1 MFSLF
6 YLSASLDSAFVS
18 PKSWCGGRQADR
30 TQFLIQSDFIAQ
42 ANREGLSQTLWNDAI
57 RDGVADVF
65 VSSVVRF
72 CEHPTLQ
79 FQWLEYM
86 PSKSIVDPFW
96 SQLLPRI
103 QDGLKV
109 TPLLRTW
116 SGQRLEIPRRLR
128 LVADEYL
135 DQQRQPLFKD
145 LAEEI
150 YLSPKYL
157 PDHKGSLEE
166 LGVKMLKVNE
176 LIERVEADLDSSD
189 SRMKSP
195 TTDETWHA
203 RAAQAIL
210 RNLNSMARS
219 SSDRSKELT
228 GRIRDL
234 QLIPLQGG
242 KWISPNEGPA
252 FFQTIE
258 DIPTPED
265 LGLSLAIPEVSKNT
279 SRKDLFLALG
289 VRYPKP
295 EGVIKRI
302 RQRYSTYNAVDLQS
316 SVSHLRYLYRYM
328 PISDTELYGPIYL
341 KDQSEQSIY
350 RNFVTIG
357 RQDLIVDDLYF
368 ESSDEYGTQQLVK
381 PVASLGPKRNM
392 TAPGFQ
398 ARFINSK
405 YLVAV
410 DASQHRSD
418 LSWEGWLE
426 KFAGVRRVPRLQA
439 RRLSSTGGN
448 QAISLLFRYIMEKRR
463 DKLIG
468 TLQAHWDAY
477 KSEMNAEVVGQLSKA
492 LVPCRDVEDT
502 PLGDTYLPLPNLINI
517 SEDLGVPGRLP
528 FLKLPSKLEDED
540 RQKWNFLRT
549 FSVGDQPDLRF
560 HLEILRVLIKED
572 HSTMPLTV
580 GPMTSLFKVYEEIAR
595 LSMESNYEDI
605 RYVACFHITSREE
618 AKYLA

>member
-1 MFSLF
+1 M
-6 YLSASLDSAFVS
+6 
-18 PKSWCGGRQADR
+18 
-30 TQFLIQSDFIAQ
+30 
-42 ANREGLSQTLWNDAI
+42 
-57 RDGVADVF
+57 F

-86 PSKSIVDPFW
+86 PRKSIVDPFW

-103 QDGLKV
+103 QDRLKV
-109 TPLLRTW
+109 TPILRTW
-116 SGQRLEIPRRLR
+116 SGQALRIPRRLR
-128 LVADEYL
+128 LVPDEYL

-150 YLSPKYL
+150 YLSPRYL

-166 LGVKMLKVNE
+166 LGIEMLKVTE

-210 RNLNSMARS
+210 ARL
-219 SSDRSKELT
+219 SSDRSTQLT
-228 GRIRDL
+228 GRIRGL
-234 QLIPLQGG
+234 QLIPIQGG
-242 KWISPNEGPA
+242 TWVSSNPWQV
-252 FFQTIE
+252 FFQTIG
-258 DIPTPED
+258 DTPTPAD
-265 LGLSLAIPEVSKNT
+265 LGLLLVTPDALKNT
-279 SRKDLFLALG
+279 SRKDLFSALG

-295 EGVIKRI
+295 EDVIKRI
-302 RQRYSTYNAVDLQS
+302 RQRYSIYNAVNLQS

-328 PISDTELYGPIYL
+328 PTSETELYGPIYL
-341 KDQSEQSIY
+341 KDQNEQPIY

-368 ESSDEYGTQQLVK
+368 ESNDEYGAQQLVK
-381 PVASLGPKRNM
+381 PVASMGPSNGL

-405 YLVAV
+405 YLAAV
-410 DASQHRSD
+410 NASQPRSD
-418 LSWEGWLE
+418 LSWEVWLE
-426 KFAGVRRVPRLQA
+426 TYAGVRRVPRLQT
-439 RRLSSTGGN
+439 RRPSSAGGN
-448 QAISLLFRYIMEKRR
+448 QAISPLFLYIMEKRR

-468 TLQAHWDAY
+468 TLQAHWDTY
-477 KSEMNAEVVGQLSKA
+477 KSEMNSGIVGQLSKA
-492 LVPCRDVEDT
+492 LVPCSDVEDT
-502 PLGDTYLPLPNLINI
+502 PLRDTYLPLPSLVVI
-517 SEDLGVPGRLP
+517 SELLGVRGRLP

-540 RQKWNFLRT
+540 QQRWDFLRT

-560 HLEILRVLIKED
+560 HLEILRVLVKEG
-572 HSTMPLTV
+572 HSTMPLSV
-580 GPMTSLFKVYEEIAR
+580 GSTTSLFKVYEEITR

-605 RYVACFHITSREE
+605 RYVFCFHVTSTKE